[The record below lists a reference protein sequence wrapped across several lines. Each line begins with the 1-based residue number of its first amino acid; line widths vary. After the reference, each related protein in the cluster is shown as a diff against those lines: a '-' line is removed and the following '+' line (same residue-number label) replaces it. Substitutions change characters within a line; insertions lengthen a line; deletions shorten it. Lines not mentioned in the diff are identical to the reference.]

1 MTIKGT
7 TVVECPACGRSSPC
21 ELIQSINTRTEPEAK
36 QRLLLG
42 ELNTL
47 VCDCGRRTQLAAR
60 VLFHDPDRDVYCIV
74 VPGGD
79 QAQAEAERLFDAVG
93 ASVGTQRV
101 VPSLNALIEKV
112 KILDAELAD
121 GPVEMTKVL
130 LLASLPEP
138 DLDRVLL
145 FERVERPEANDD
157 AGTDGEAGGV
167 LRWLM
172 FDVRGEEPT
181 LLASPLPAYE
191 RLTHSPHAQPRPG
204 QRRID
209 RAWAVEAVRAMIA
222 GAN

>member
-1 MTIKGT
+1 MTIKGRT
-7 TVVECPACGRSSPC
+7 LVECPACGRSRPC

-36 QRLLLG
+36 LQLLLG

-60 VLFHDPDRDVYCIV
+60 VLFHDPDRDFYGVV

-79 QAQAEAERLFDAVG
+79 TAQDEAERLFDAVG
-93 ASVGTQRV
+93 ATVGTQRV

-145 FERVERPEANDD
+145 FERVERPD
-157 AGTDGEAGGV
+157 AEAGAAAPGERGV

-172 FDVRGEEPT
+172 FDVRGEQPS
-181 LLASPLPAYE
+181 LLSSPLPAYE

>member
-7 TVVECPACGRSSPC
+7 TLVECPACGRTSPC
-21 ELIQSINTRTEPEAK
+21 ELIQSINTRTEPAAK

-60 VLFHDPDRDVYCIV
+60 VLFHDPDRDFYCVV

-79 QAQAEAERLFDAVG
+79 QAQDEAERLFDAVG
-93 ASVGTQRV
+93 NTVGTQRV

-112 KILDAELAD
+112 KILDADLAD

-145 FERVERPEANDD
+145 FERAEPPD
-157 AGTDGEAGGV
+157 ADAPGV

-172 FDVRGEEPT
+172 FDVRGEEPS
-181 LLASPLPAYE
+181 LLSSPLAAYE

>member
-7 TVVECPACGRSSPC
+7 TLVECPACGRTSPC
-21 ELIQSINTRTEPEAK
+21 ELLQSINTRTEPEAK
-36 QRLLLG
+36 LRLLLG

-60 VLFHDPDRDVYCIV
+60 VLFHDPERDFYCVV

-79 QAQAEAERLFDAVG
+79 KAQDEAERLFDAVG
-93 ASVGTQRV
+93 NTVGTQRV

-112 KILDAELAD
+112 KILDADLAD
-121 GPVEMTKVL
+121 GAIEMTKVL

-145 FERVERPEANDD
+145 FERIERPEP
-157 AGTDGEAGGV
+157 GEGPGAPGETGV

-172 FDVRGEEPT
+172 FDVRGEEPS
-181 LLASPLPAYE
+181 LLSSPIPAYE